1 MQIQENPD
9 THQVMLLPSG
19 LHFGVQ
25 EGETVLLAALRQHIT
40 MPSSCRN
47 GTCRACMCRKQAGE
61 VRYLIDWPGLSP
73 DEKAEG
79 WILPCVATPLTAL
92 ALQVPLAKR
101 KSPA

>member
-1 MQIQENPD
+1 MEENPD
-9 THQVMLLPSG
+9 PRQVMLLPSG
-19 LHFGVQ
+19 LQF
-25 EGETVLLAALRQHIT
+25 EATKGESVLQAALRQHIT

-47 GTCRACMCRKQAGE
+47 GTCRACICRKQAGE

-92 ALQVPLAKR
+92 ELQVPLAKP